1 MAESNEDPDLA
12 TGRIGRYEC
21 DGAMASGH
29 KAWLLL
35 TVTMLYNRA
44 GFATMDLRLSQD
56 VPALQSVRGS
66 ATPAGISR
74 LNAMSMIKT
83 ETTGLKYHP
92 DAYRFVDQ
100 ALRHTQRRLGRSAE
114 NVSKEENEEE
124 AAHINGREL
133 LDGIRELAVNEF
145 GLMAIVVLRHWGVR
159 STDDF
164 GRIVFDFIERGA
176 MRKTDRDQLN
186 EFFDVY
192 DFDQVFDHDYQIDMS
207 DAFSS

>member
-1 MAESNEDPDLA
+1 
-12 TGRIGRYEC
+12 
-21 DGAMASGH
+21 
-29 KAWLLL
+29 
-35 TVTMLYNRA
+35 
-44 GFATMDLRLSQD
+44 
-56 VPALQSVRGS
+56 
-66 ATPAGISR
+66 
-74 LNAMSMIKT
+74 MSIIKT

-100 ALRHTQRRLGRSAE
+100 ALRHTQKRLGRSAE
-114 NVSKEENEEE
+114 NVANEENEEE

-145 GLMAIVVLRHWGVR
+145 GLMAIVVLHHWGVR
-159 STDDF
+159 GTEDF

-186 EFFDVY
+186 DFFDVY

-207 DAFSS
+207 DAFPN

>member
-1 MAESNEDPDLA
+1 
-12 TGRIGRYEC
+12 
-21 DGAMASGH
+21 
-29 KAWLLL
+29 
-35 TVTMLYNRA
+35 
-44 GFATMDLRLSQD
+44 
-56 VPALQSVRGS
+56 
-66 ATPAGISR
+66 
-74 LNAMSMIKT
+74 MSMIKT

-114 NVSKEENEEE
+114 NVANEENEEE

-159 STDDF
+159 GTEDI

-186 EFFDVY
+186 DFFDVY

-207 DAFSS
+207 DAFTN